1 MDRFKS
7 QLVNAKQMI
16 TDQLIKF
23 ENAQIKNP

>member
-16 TDQLIKF
+16 TDQLLKF
-23 ENAQIKNP
+23 KDAVIQDP